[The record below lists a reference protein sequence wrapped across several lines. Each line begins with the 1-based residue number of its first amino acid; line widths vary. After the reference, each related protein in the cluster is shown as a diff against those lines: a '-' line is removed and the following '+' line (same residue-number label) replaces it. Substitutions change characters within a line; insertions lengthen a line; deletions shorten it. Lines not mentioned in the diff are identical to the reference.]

1 MTEYNILK
9 CNVVKFATQ
18 LNLGIKSSTEV
29 TLNLSSNIISD
40 SNNEANFAHKML
52 LTDTQVSTV
61 CRAFWNNSSAN
72 IRLSKA
78 QLNKVV
84 QLGGFIGPLSGF
96 WLLLNPDEG
105 TKKIIKQRGKRKQYS
120 FCCKSSVCK

>member
-72 IRLSKA
+72 IRLPKA

-84 QLGGFIGPLSGF
+84 QLGGFLGPLSGF

-105 TKKIIKQRGKRKQYS
+105 TKKIIK
-120 FCCKSSVCK
+120 